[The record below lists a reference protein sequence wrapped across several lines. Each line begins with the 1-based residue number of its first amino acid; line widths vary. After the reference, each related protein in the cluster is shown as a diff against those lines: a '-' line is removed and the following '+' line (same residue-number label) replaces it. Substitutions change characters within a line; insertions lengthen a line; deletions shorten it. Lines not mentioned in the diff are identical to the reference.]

1 MTWNSVMGIVASV
14 ALFCP
19 VFFILV
25 LRLGTYRT
33 FPALLFYYAGVFVYN
48 LMTEDYITAGPE
60 VVRYWGLINNLL
72 DTPLMLT
79 FLVYF
84 STSAAFTKRIKIL
97 IGAFLLFEILVLA
110 FIGLNTGAITV
121 ILGPGILVLIGL
133 CLYFFIRQTKIA
145 ILHRKAAG
153 KALIAAAL
161 LFAYGCYGII
171 YLMYYIFKTPYVAD
185 AFLVFFLVVT
195 VSSLLVS
202 AGIIIEEK
210 RIRKLNELKIARRE
224 LSDMYANEKKAAPL
238 QRTAML
244 DFDREQWN

>member
-1 MTWNSVMGIVASV
+1 MTWNSVMGIVSSV

-25 LRLGTYRT
+25 LRMGAYRT

-48 LMTEDYITAGPE
+48 LMTEQYITARKE
-60 VVRYWGLINNLL
+60 VVLHWGLINNLL

-110 FIGLNTGAITV
+110 FIGLNTSAITV
-121 ILGPGILVLIGL
+121 ILGPGILILCGL
-133 CLYFFIRQTKIA
+133 FMYFFIRQTKIT
-145 ILHRKAAG
+145 LMHRKGTG
-153 KALIAAAL
+153 KALISAAL
-161 LFAYGCYGII
+161 LFAYGCFGII
-171 YLMYYIFKTPYVAD
+171 YLMYYVFKTPFVD
-185 AFLVFFLVVT
+185 DTFLVYFFVVT
-195 VSSLLVS
+195 FSSLLVT

-210 RIRKLNELKIARRE
+210 RIRKLNELKITRRE
-224 LSDMYANEKKAAPL
+224 LSDMYANEKKAVPI
-238 QRTAML
+238 QRTPML